1 MLDYRTALKQRK
13 VRGNPRPNARMMKS
27 KVENQHVKLTLRES
41 LLALKELKNK
51 FISIKKNSTRDF
63 IKKARKRE

>member
-1 MLDYRTALKQRK
+1 
-13 VRGNPRPNARMMKS
+13 MMKS